1 MSNKKA
7 SAGRIKGI
15 VLTILLFGPASLLI
29 FLSSRGC
36 SHKFKELDDMGVVK
50 NYSFKGVDG
59 KMYSSKDFKGK
70 VVLITTIQKTC
81 PSDCAIKMWHLS
93 QMIFE
98 HIRKNQKKLG
108 YVKIISYVT
117 DGKGNPEHNLKEVQS
132 ILEDQ
137 VEEYDPKIWILAD
150 GDAKSIYD
158 ITRNGKNLLKERGTK
173 YYGGEAFQELML
185 LSDKQNHLRMVLK
198 GNSEGMIRKMKEH
211 IALLAKQY
219 DKIAW
224 KKQGK

>member
-1 MSNKKA
+1 MSNKKG
-7 SAGRIKGI
+7 SAGRIKGL
-15 VLTILLFGPASLLI
+15 VLFFLLFGPASLLI

-36 SHKFKELDDMGVVK
+36 SHKFKELDDMGTVK
-50 NYSFKGVDG
+50 NYSFKGIDG
-59 KMYSSKDFKGK
+59 KVHTSKDFKGK

-81 PSDCAIKMWHLS
+81 PGDCAISMWHLS

-117 DGKGNPEHNLKEVQS
+117 DGKGNPYHNLKEVEFM
-132 ILEDQ
+132 LKDQ
-137 VEEYDPKIWILAD
+137 VEEYDPNIWILAD

-158 ITRNGKNLLKERGTK
+158 ITRNGKNLLKQKGKE
-173 YYGGEAFQELML
+173 YFGGEAFQELML
-185 LSDKQNHLRMVLK
+185 LADKQNHLRMVLK

-211 IALLAKQY
+211 IALLDKQY
-219 DKIAW
+219 DKQAW

>member
-7 SAGRIKGI
+7 SAGRIKGL
-15 VLTILLFGPASLLI
+15 VLFILLFGPASLLI

-36 SHKFKELDDMGVVK
+36 SHKFKELDDMGAVK
-50 NYSFKGVDG
+50 NYSFKGIDG
-59 KMYSSKDFKGK
+59 KVYSSKDFNGK

-81 PSDCAIKMWHLS
+81 PSDCAIKIWHLN
-93 QMIFE
+93 QLIFE

-108 YVKIISYVT
+108 YVKIISFVT
-117 DGKGNPEHNLKEVQS
+117 DGKGKPDHNLKEVEYM
-132 ILEDQ
+132 LKDQ
-137 VEEYDPKIWILAD
+137 VEGYDPKIWILAD

-158 ITRNGKNLLKERGTK
+158 ISRNGKNLIQEKGKE

-185 LSDKQNHLRMVLK
+185 LADKQNHLRMVLK

-211 IALLAKQY
+211 IALLDKQY
-219 DKIAW
+219 DKQAW

>member
-1 MSNKKA
+1 MSNKKGF
-7 SAGRIKGI
+7 AGRIKGI
-15 VLTILLFGPASLLI
+15 IIFFLLFGPAFLLI

-36 SHKFKELDDMGVVK
+36 SHKFKELDDMGK
-50 NYSFKGVDG
+50 IKTYSFKGIDG
-59 KMYSSKDFKGK
+59 KIHTSKDFKGN

-81 PSDCAIKMWHLS
+81 PSDCAISMWHLS

-108 YVKIISYVT
+108 YVKMISYVT
-117 DGKGNPEHNLKEVQS
+117 DGEGNPYHNLKEIEY
-132 ILEDQ
+132 ILKDQ

-158 ITRNGKNLLKERGTK
+158 ISRNGKNLLDQKGK
-173 YYGGEAFQELML
+173 QYFGGEAFQELML
-185 LSDKQNHLRMVLK
+185 LADKQNHLRMVLK

-219 DKIAW
+219 DKQAW